1 MIRFLVRLLG
11 FLLVAA
17 GFVGLVVDGTR
28 SIANAALMFMPLG
41 EVLFAVFP
49 KGFPLVEPA
58 VTRHIHPFLWNPILL
73 NLFTMP
79 ASLLAFGLGALLLWL
94 GRKPAEPIGYLARR

>member
-1 MIRFLVRLLG
+1 MFRFLARLIG

-28 SIANAALMFMPLG
+28 SIANATVAFMPLG
-41 EVLFAVFP
+41 EVLFSAFP
-49 KGFPLVEPA
+49 RFFPLIEPA

-73 NLFTMP
+73 NLFTLP
-79 ASLLAFGLGALLLWL
+79 ASLLAFGLGALLLWV
-94 GRKPAEPIGYLARR
+94 GRKPVEPIGYLARR